1 MTKAPEKSQGRILE
15 CIGFLLLVVALTT
28 FIASVITHPS
38 LQCGGEC
45 SLAGLYSTFTYMV
58 AGFNV
63 LLSLALIFAGRHL
76 KHRLQ
81 SLG

>member
-1 MTKAPEKSQGRILE
+1 MNKAPEKSQGRILE
-15 CIGFLLLVVALTT
+15 VIGILLLVAALTI

-45 SLAGLYSTFTYMV
+45 GLAGLYSTFTYMV

-63 LLSLALIFAGRHL
+63 VLSVALIFAGRHL
-76 KHRLQ
+76 KHRLK
-81 SLG
+81 SLA